1 MELFT
6 VGFPVAFSF
15 DNLLYCFVG
24 VFLGT
29 MLGALP
35 GIGALAAI
43 SMLLPI
49 TFYLEP
55 TTGIVMLAG
64 VYYGAEYGGSTASIL
79 LNLPG
84 TPSNAVTCLDGY
96 PMAQNG
102 RAGVALFTTT
112 IASFVGGVVGILML
126 LLLTP
131 FIVGV
136 ALAFGSA
143 EYFSVMVLGLI
154 AASTISQGS
163 AIKGL
168 SMVALGVLLSTV
180 GADVNTG
187 IERYSFGF
195 LELINGINIIILAM
209 GLFGVSEIISSA
221 NALHRNKLT
230 ANVSLASMIPS
241 REEVRRSAVPMLRG
255 SAVGCVFGPLPG
267 TGPSLAAFLSYA
279 LEKRVSS
286 RPEAFGRGAIEGIAS
301 PEAANNAAVQT
312 AFIPALSLGIPGTAT
327 IAVMIGALMAH
338 GISPGPRMVSDHP
351 DLFWGLI
358 ASFWIGNVML
368 LVLNIPFIGLWVRI
382 LTIPYHYLYP
392 AILTLIC
399 VGAYSINNN
408 AFDVFLVLV
417 IGAFGHVMRLLRF
430 EPAPLIVG
438 FILGS
443 LLEEHFRRALLL
455 GRGDFMVFM
464 ERPISAVFL
473 GLATIMVAW
482 IVGSSIRSA
491 RRSTLARRL
500 QQRTGDEN
508 KSPLK
513 KEET

>member
-6 VGFPVAFSF
+6 LGFPIAFSAE
-15 DNLLYCFVG
+15 NLLFCLVG

-29 MLGALP
+29 LLGALP
-35 GIGALAAI
+35 GIGALAAT

-49 TFYLEP
+49 TFYLDP

-112 IASFVGGVVGILML
+112 IASFVGGIVGILL
-126 LLLTP
+126 LIFLTP
-131 FIVGV
+131 VIVEV

-168 SMVALGVLLSTV
+168 AMVTIGVLLSTV
-180 GADVNTG
+180 GADVNSG

-195 LELINGINIIILAM
+195 LELIQGINIIVLAM
-209 GLFGVSEIISSA
+209 GLFGVAEIIASA
-221 NALHRNKLT
+221 NAQRRKKVT
-230 ANVSLASMIPS
+230 TKVSLTSMVPS
-241 REEVRRSAVPMLRG
+241 REDSRRSAFPMLRG
-255 SAVGCVFGPLPG
+255 STLGCIFGPLPG

-279 LEKRVSS
+279 LEKRLSS
-286 RPEAFGRGAIEGIAS
+286 RPQEFGNGAIEGIAA

-327 IAVMIGALMAH
+327 MAVMMGALMAH
-338 GISPGPRMVSDHP
+338 GINPGPRMVSDHP
-351 DLFWGLI
+351 DLFWGLV
-358 ASFWIGNVML
+358 ASFWIGNVL
-368 LVLNIPFIGLWVRI
+368 LLILNIPFIGIWVRL
-382 LTIPYHYLYP
+382 LTIPYQYLFP
-392 AILTLIC
+392 AILTLVCIG
-399 VGAYSINNN
+399 VYSVNNSV
-408 AFDVFLVLV
+408 FDVYMVL
-417 IGAFGHVMRLLRF
+417 ITGILGHVMRLLRF

-455 GRGDFMVFM
+455 GRGDFMVFV
-464 ERPISAVFL
+464 ERPISAAFL
-473 GLATIMVAW
+473 ALAAAMVAW
-482 IVGSSIRSA
+482 IVGSAILSA
-491 RRSTLARRL
+491 RRSRYARRHSARGVEKKFH
-500 QQRTGDEN
+500 QGGEN
-508 KSPLK
+508 
-513 KEET
+513 